1 MNTQINNG
9 LKFKSN
15 LEKLT
20 DLAELAAREGAESEM
35 RSKALVA
42 TFKEIMREYREIL
55 ADKKVSES

>member
-20 DLAELAAREGAESEM
+20 DLAELAAREGAESHK

-42 TFKEIMREYREIL
+42 TYKEIMKEYGEIE